1 MDREQI
7 IQKIQEHSAR
17 TGLAPSTITGR
28 AVNNSR
34 LYARMTS
41 GGDCTTQ
48 IAAKLVAYMA
58 DDNPAKT
65 TEGAT

>member
-7 IQKIQEHSAR
+7 IQKIREHSAR

-34 LYARMTS
+34 LYARMAS

-48 IAAKLVAYMA
+48 IAAKIAAYIA
-58 DDNPAKT
+58 ENEPAKT
-65 TEGAT
+65 SEGAA

>member
-7 IQKIQEHSAR
+7 IQKIREHSAR
-17 TGLAPSTITGR
+17 TRLAPSTITGR
-28 AVNNSR
+28 AVNNSL

-48 IAAKLVAYMA
+48 IAAKLVADMA
-58 DDNPAKT
+58 DEKLAET
-65 TEGAT
+65 IEGAT